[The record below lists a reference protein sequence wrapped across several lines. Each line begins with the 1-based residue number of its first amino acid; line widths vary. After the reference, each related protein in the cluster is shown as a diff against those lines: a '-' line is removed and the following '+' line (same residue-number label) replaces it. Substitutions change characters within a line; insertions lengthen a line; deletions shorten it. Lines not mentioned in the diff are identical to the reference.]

1 MSQRTELSAG
11 GVVYRRV
18 AGRIEVAVADQRD
31 RVTHRRTTRLPKGK
45 LDTGESAE
53 RAALREVGEEI
64 GLHARVVG
72 SLGRVAYQYAE
83 GSERVDK
90 QVEYFLMEWL
100 RGEPVALDGEMDRAY
115 WLALDEAE
123 RRLSFDTERRAIG
136 WARER
141 LAAEAR
147 ESA

>member
-1 MSQRTELSAG
+1 
-11 GVVYRRV
+11 
-18 AGRIEVAVADQRD
+18 
-31 RVTHRRTTRLPKGK
+31 
-45 LDTGESAE
+45 
-53 RAALREVGEEI
+53 LREVGEEI
-64 GLHARVVG
+64 GLRARVVG